1 MNPSGFIVLIA
12 TIIAS
17 RIINE
22 RGYRHLSAEEKV
34 RLMDGFSKARAY
46 AMIPA
51 FIVIGGYFILIKNTD
66 LDRGILTMA
75 YFGLLILYV
84 IVRTILN
91 HKKMS
96 ELDMPERYRKMF
108 SLSQIISLIGVAW
121 FFYSFLGPMLG

>member
-1 MNPSGFIVLIA
+1 MAPSGFIVLIA
-12 TIIAS
+12 TVIAS

-22 RGYRHLSAEEKV
+22 RGYKHLSAEEKV

-51 FIVIGGYFILIKNTD
+51 FIVIGGYFIIIKNTD
-66 LDRGILTMA
+66 MDRGVLTMV

-84 IVRTILN
+84 VIRTILN
-91 HKKMS
+91 HKKMC
-96 ELDMPERYRKMF
+96 ELNMPDNYRKLF

-121 FFYSFLGPMLG
+121 FFYSFLGPMIG